1 MITLPIWIFVI
12 VCVLALPAVGF
23 LLILLLLGLIILAET
38 VYEFFMEMRR

>member
-1 MITLPIWIFVI
+1 MITLPIWVFVV

-23 LLILLLLGLIILAET
+23 LLMLLLLGLIILAET